1 MKQVAVS
8 NLEYQVSNNVQ
19 IQLTSSATDTDTTLD
34 VDDASVLPDTN
45 HLLTLYDSTS
55 EEIVK
60 VTGVDTDNNTITVE
74 RGQEDTTA
82 QSWDSG
88 TELENRLTAGTM
100 ETLSSTTW
108 VTNNFNNYTDEN
120 AQDAVGNIMS
130 GSTDTSVTYD
140 DENDTITVSLTGL
153 SQFDTGNLSEGT
165 NLYYTNERVDDRV
178 NNLLVGGSNVTLTYD
193 DENDT
198 LTIDATDT
206 TYSAGTALG
215 LSGTTFN
222 FTQTLSKDGT
232 SQITGATDI
241 NFTDSNDASVTV
253 TDDGDGTA
261 TIDVDVTD
269 TDTQLSK
276 ETVQDYAWDVT
287 GGTQT
292 LITVTYD
299 DANNIVDFIVDDD
312 LSKYDN
318 STSGFISGITNEN
331 LGDLANV
338 SISSPSSGQ
347 ELIYNGTNWENG
359 QAKYA
364 DLVFE
369 EKRCAVCGERF
380 KEGES
385 VSLIVN
391 KAKEDGTYLIPKHE
405 GC

>member
-1 MKQVAVS
+1 VS
-8 NLEYQVSNNVQ
+8 NLEYQVGNNVQ

-60 VTGVDTDNNTITVE
+60 VTGVDTVNNTITVE

-140 DENDTITVSLTGL
+140 DVNDTITVSLTGL

-193 DENDT
+193 DANDT
-198 LTIDATDT
+198 LTIDA
-206 TYSAGTALG
+206 
-215 LSGTTFN
+215 
-222 FTQTLSKDGT
+222 
-232 SQITGATDI
+232 
-241 NFTDSNDASVTV
+241 
-253 TDDGDGTA
+253 
-261 TIDVDVTD
+261 TD

-299 DANNIVDFIVDDD
+299 DANNNVDFIVDDD

-318 STSGFISGITNEN
+318 STSGFISGITNES
-331 LGDLANV
+331 LGDLSNV
-338 SISSPSSGQ
+338 SITTPSSGQ